1 MRTLLIIITP
11 VIMLVGIL
19 LHDGCDSPIALPKA
33 TNATGTIGDTNYVEI
48 FPPWGGF
55 AGPRSILMGNDQL
68 IYLADYAGNRVLMMD
83 ASGAVLRQR
92 SILHPVSLAQNS
104 KLDLYVGGEAIAPNG
119 VDTVGAIFRIA
130 LVRLDTIYLAGMH
143 IDTLR
148 GDTTPVYRDTS
159 YFAYNDLDTAH
170 MRTVWQEP
178 GRPQRRYPG
187 IGILPGNGY
196 LVARTGPDNSSFV
209 DPDTRV
215 LVFNSGDTL
224 ITPLGDLVTRAS
236 GGTAIT
242 DIRFLTGLLIIPGT
256 RDFILTQSSDGVAY
270 GAIWMTYI
278 NRPDFQGY
286 LPKYDPS
293 NAVQRGVDFLHAN
306 QFQDAMGAAFD
317 RRRQDMFIVD
327 AGLDSVLKFDRNG
340 QFKTESFGKY
350 KTASSQFPGLNQ
362 PSGIA
367 FSSDCTLYIV
377 DSGNRVIRR
386 FKLSTQT
393 LCN

>member
-1 MRTLLIIITP
+1 MKSIVPIFVLAAILC
-11 VIMLVGIL
+11 GIL
-19 LHDGCDSPIALPKA
+19 LHGGCDSPISLPQA
-33 TNATGTIGDTNYVEI
+33 TNATNTIGDTNYAEI

-55 AGPRSILMGNDQL
+55 ADPRTILMGRDQL
-68 IYLADYAGNRVLMMD
+68 IYVADYAGNRVLMMD

-92 SILHPVSLAQNS
+92 TILHPISLAQNS

-119 VDTVGAIFRIA
+119 VDTAGAIFRIA
-130 LVRLDTIYLAGMH
+130 LVRLDTVYLAGYH
-143 IDTLR
+143 IDTLLN
-148 GDTTPVYRDTS
+148 DTTPIYRDTA
-159 YFAYNDLDTAH
+159 YYAYNDLDTAH
-170 MRTVWQEP
+170 MKIVWEEP

-196 LVARTGPDNSSFV
+196 LAARTGPDNSSFV

-215 LVFNSGDTL
+215 LVFDSGDTL

-242 DIRFLTGLLIIPGT
+242 DIRFLTGLLVLPASS
-256 RDFILTQSSDGVAY
+256 DFVLTQSSDGVAY
-270 GAIWMTYI
+270 GAIWMMYV

-286 LPKYDPS
+286 MPKYDPT
-293 NAVQRGVDFLHAN
+293 NPTQAGVDFLHAN
-306 QFQDAMGAAFD
+306 QFDEAMGAAFD
-317 RRRQDMFIVD
+317 ARRRDLFIVD

-350 KTASSQFPGLNQ
+350 KTTSIQFPGLNR
-362 PSGIA
+362 PSGIG
-367 FSSDCTLYIV
+367 FSSDCTLYVV
-377 DSGNRVIRR
+377 DSGNKVIRR